1 MVDDGRK
8 VDQADQV
15 ITETTPIVNPSL
27 KLKINLRDRQTI
39 YGKRHRSSSPANSS
53 DSSSTY
59 GSTRSS
65 SRHHAVRAGG
75 VQASSIKRNRRE
87 LNQRRRADEVDE
99 PSPQTETPPS
109 SSNGSP
115 AKRNATETDSRH
127 MEMRKVRIGS
137 GGGFSEVSV
146 TTKERRTK
154 SLESP
159 DGGIPTSNI
168 LLVDMNGD
176 ETPSSINENQIVDP
190 SGSPPAS
197 PVEKEVKCEVEMK
210 SPKLETKLETKLGA
224 ATSKLVKR
232 LTREELERLV
242 MEQMCLSIRE
252 RGITGELERK
262 LEAAD
267 AQLDRY
273 RRRSEALHKQVSDLE
288 LVVRRFV
295 QQSKNRNQTITPPM
309 KMTRSVGLQI
319 NLASHP
325 SIAQQMAALK
335 KPAEAK
341 PAVSI
346 VPAVT
351 IRPASNPTQS
361 VATSVAPSMTSP
373 NSSANNLARV
383 PIPPSF
389 TMQSPDI
396 ASYVPQQA
404 VPRYRTAP
412 QRRVEEAPNSPKIAT
427 YVNIGGIK
435 SIPGGASVASKLLK
449 NSVNITP
456 VVPLSVK
463 QQPNQSQPNP
473 GTVAAMLARARSATT
488 GDLNNTSAQQSI
500 PACVPMARW
509 SKVPAS
515 RATTV
520 NKVTLPGRLPNVI
533 DLTDEDLEKERA
545 AAAAGRLIVPRPM
558 PKASPTNGTAPN
570 ATSNGLPRGVALKS
584 TTLNGRSP
592 LSASKAPIS
601 PSPNINTKPA
611 LTHPAP
617 LPPAPVGPVNP
628 SWKSVAPRPTL
639 DIKRVANG
647 IVLSWNM
654 QGNLSHHA
662 DIASYQLFAYQE
674 GSDPPTVNGSVW
686 KRVGEVKAL
695 PLPMACT
702 LTQFL
707 EGHRY
712 HFAVR
717 AMDVHGR
724 AGPYSEP
731 GTIILS

>member
-8 VDQADQV
+8 VDHPDQV
-15 ITETTPIVNPSL
+15 ILETTTTATVNPSL
-27 KLKINLRDRQTI
+27 KLKINLRDRQAI
-39 YGKRHRSSSPANSS
+39 RKRHRSSSPTNSS
-53 DSSSTY
+53 DSSSTH

-65 SRHHAVRAGG
+65 SRHHSSVSAGSIR
-75 VQASSIKRNRRE
+75 ASSLKRNRKD
-87 LNQRRRADEVDE
+87 NHQRRHADADE
-99 PSPQTETPPS
+99 PSTQTEDTPPPS
-109 SSNGSP
+109 SNVGSP
-115 AKRNATETDSRH
+115 TVKTMASETDGNRH
-127 MEMRKVRIGS
+127 NETRKVRVNSGLTESVATNSSERKSKSKGS
-137 GGGFSEVSV
+137 PESV
-146 TTKERRTK
+146 M
-154 SLESP
+154 SS
-159 DGGIPTSNI
+159 I
-168 LLVDMNGD
+168 LLVDMNG
-176 ETPSSINENQIVDP
+176 ESTSPIVESQIVDP
-190 SGSPPAS
+190 SGSPPES
-197 PVEKEVKCEVEMK
+197 PLLLVEEDKSEIVMK
-210 SPKLETKLETKLGA
+210 SLTLEAKVGNTAGKI
-224 ATSKLVKR
+224 VKR

-242 MEQMCLSIRE
+242 MEQMCLAIRE
-252 RGITGELERK
+252 RGVTGELERK

-267 AQLDRY
+267 AQLERY

-295 QQSKNRNQTITPPM
+295 SQQSKNRNQVIAPPM

-319 NLASHP
+319 NLSSHP
-325 SIAQQMAALK
+325 SIAHQIAALK
-335 KPAEAK
+335 KTTESSK

-346 VPAVT
+346 VPALT
-351 IRPASNPTQS
+351 IKSPTHPSQS
-361 VATSVAPSMTSP
+361 VATSSGSTMTSP
-373 NSSANNLARV
+373 NSVANSLARV

-404 VPRYRTAP
+404 VPRYRAAP
-412 QRRVEEAPNSPKIAT
+412 TRRSDEPPNSSKIAT
-427 YVNIGGIK
+427 YVNIGGLK

-456 VVPLSVK
+456 VIPLATK
-463 QQPNQSQPNP
+463 QQPNQVNPNP
-473 GTVAAMLARARSATT
+473 GTAAVLVRARSATT
-488 GDLNNTSAQQSI
+488 GDPTSTTSAPPSI
-500 PACVPMARW
+500 PASVPMARW

-545 AAAAGRLIVPRPM
+545 AAAAGRLVVPRQM
-558 PKASPTNGTAPN
+558 PKATSATVPNGFPSGMPN
-570 ATSNGLPRGVALKS
+570 GVARGVALKS

-592 LSASKAPIS
+592 VTTSKSNGNS
-601 PSPNINTKPA
+601 PPA
-611 LTHPAP
+611 GTITRTHPAP
-617 LPPAPVGPVNP
+617 LPPPPIGPLNPAWKAIAP
-628 SWKSVAPRPTL
+628 KPTV

-647 IVLSWNM
+647 IVLSWTM
-654 QGNLSHHA
+654 HGNLSNHA

-674 GSDPPTVNGSVW
+674 GANDDWSASVW
-686 KRVGEVKAL
+686 KRVGDVKAL

-724 AGPYSEP
+724 YGPYSEP
-731 GTIILS
+731 GTIFLN

>member
-8 VDQADQV
+8 VDHPDQV
-15 ITETTPIVNPSL
+15 ILETTTTATVNPSL
-27 KLKINLRDRQTI
+27 KLKINLRDRQAI
-39 YGKRHRSSSPANSS
+39 RKRHRSSSPTNSS
-53 DSSSTY
+53 DSSSTH

-65 SRHHAVRAGG
+65 SRHHSSVSAGSIR
-75 VQASSIKRNRRE
+75 ASSLKRNRKD
-87 LNQRRRADEVDE
+87 NHQRRHADADE
-99 PSPQTETPPS
+99 PSTQTEDTPPP

-115 AKRNATETDSRH
+115 TVKTMASETDGNRH
-127 MEMRKVRIGS
+127 NETRKVRVNSGLTESVATNSSERKSKSKGS
-137 GGGFSEVSV
+137 PESV
-146 TTKERRTK
+146 M
-154 SLESP
+154 SS
-159 DGGIPTSNI
+159 I
-168 LLVDMNGD
+168 LLVDMNG
-176 ETPSSINENQIVDP
+176 ESTSPIVESQIVDP
-190 SGSPPAS
+190 SGSPPES
-197 PVEKEVKCEVEMK
+197 PLLLVEEDKSEIVMK
-210 SPKLETKLETKLGA
+210 SLTLEAKVGNTAGKI
-224 ATSKLVKR
+224 VKR

-242 MEQMCLSIRE
+242 MEQMCLAIRE
-252 RGITGELERK
+252 RGVTGELERK

-267 AQLDRY
+267 AQLERY

-295 QQSKNRNQTITPPM
+295 SQQSKNRNQVIAPPM

-319 NLASHP
+319 NLSSHP
-325 SIAQQMAALK
+325 SIAHQIAALK
-335 KPAEAK
+335 KTTESSK

-346 VPAVT
+346 VPALT
-351 IRPASNPTQS
+351 IKSPTHPSQS
-361 VATSVAPSMTSP
+361 VATSSGSTMTSP
-373 NSSANNLARV
+373 NSVANSLARV

-404 VPRYRTAP
+404 VPRYRAAP
-412 QRRVEEAPNSPKIAT
+412 TRRSDEPPNSSKIAT
-427 YVNIGGIK
+427 YVNIGGLK

-456 VVPLSVK
+456 VIPLATK
-463 QQPNQSQPNP
+463 QQPNQVNPNP
-473 GTVAAMLARARSATT
+473 GTAAVLVRARSATT
-488 GDLNNTSAQQSI
+488 GDPTSTTSAPPSI
-500 PACVPMARW
+500 PASVPMARW

-545 AAAAGRLIVPRPM
+545 AAAAGRLVVPRQM
-558 PKASPTNGTAPN
+558 PKATSATVPNGFPSGMPN
-570 ATSNGLPRGVALKS
+570 GVARGVALKS

-592 LSASKAPIS
+592 VTTSKSNGNS
-601 PSPNINTKPA
+601 PPA
-611 LTHPAP
+611 GTITRTHPAP
-617 LPPAPVGPVNP
+617 LPPPPIGPLNPAWKAIAP
-628 SWKSVAPRPTL
+628 KPTV

-647 IVLSWNM
+647 IVLSWTM
-654 QGNLSHHA
+654 HGNLSNHA

-674 GSDPPTVNGSVW
+674 GANDDWSASVW
-686 KRVGEVKAL
+686 KRVGDVKAL

-724 AGPYSEP
+724 YGPYSEP
-731 GTIILS
+731 GTIFLN

>member
-8 VDQADQV
+8 VDHADQV
-15 ITETTPIVNPSL
+15 ITETTTTVNPSL

-65 SRHHAVRAGG
+65 SRHHTVSAGG
-75 VQASSIKRNRRE
+75 IQASSLKRNRKE

-109 SSNGSP
+109 SSNVGSP
-115 AKRNATETDSRH
+115 TKRNATETDSRH

-137 GGGFSEVSV
+137 GGGLSEASV
-146 TTKERRTK
+146 TTKERKTK
-154 SLESP
+154 SLGSP
-159 DGGIPTSNI
+159 DGALLSSNI

-176 ETPSSINENQIVDP
+176 EKPSPIIESQIVDH
-190 SGSPPAS
+190 SSSPPAS
-197 PVEKEVKCEVEMK
+197 PVEKEAKCEIEMK
-210 SPKLETKLETKLGA
+210 SPELEAKVGD

-242 MEQMCLSIRE
+242 MEQMCLAIRE

-262 LEAAD
+262 LDVAD
-267 AQLDRY
+267 AQIERY

-319 NLASHP
+319 NLTTHP
-325 SIAQQMAALK
+325 SITQQMVVLK

-361 VATSVAPSMTSP
+361 VATSVASSTTSP

-404 VPRYRTAP
+404 VPRYRTIP
-412 QRRVEEAPNSPKIAT
+412 QRRIDEAPNSAKIAT

-435 SIPGGASVASKLLK
+435 SIPGGASVANKLLK

-456 VVPLSVK
+456 VIPLSVK
-463 QQPNQSQPNP
+463 QQSNQSQPNP

-488 GDLNNTSAQQSI
+488 GDLSSTSAQQSM
-500 PACVPMARW
+500 PASVPMARW

-545 AAAAGRLIVPRPM
+545 AAAAGRLVLPRPM
-558 PKASPTNGTAPN
+558 LKSSSTNGLSTAPN

-592 LSASKAPIS
+592 LSANKAPNS
-601 PSPNINTKPA
+601 PSPNTNTKPA

-628 SWKSVAPRPTL
+628 SWKTVAPRPTL

-654 QGNLSHHA
+654 HGNLSNHA

-674 GSDPPTVNGSVW
+674 GTDPPTVNGSVW
-686 KRVGEVKAL
+686 KRVGDVKAL

>member
-8 VDQADQV
+8 VDHPDQG
-15 ITETTPIVNPSL
+15 ILETTTTATVNPSL
-27 KLKINLRDRQTI
+27 KLKINLRDRQAI
-39 YGKRHRSSSPANSS
+39 RKRHRSSSPTNSS
-53 DSSSTY
+53 DSSSTH

-65 SRHHAVRAGG
+65 SRHHSSVSAGSIR
-75 VQASSIKRNRRE
+75 ASSLKRNRKD
-87 LNQRRRADEVDE
+87 NHQRRHADADE
-99 PSPQTETPPS
+99 PSTQTEDTPPP

-115 AKRNATETDSRH
+115 TVKTMASETDGSRH
-127 MEMRKVRIGS
+127 NETRKVRVNSGLTGS
-137 GGGFSEVSV
+137 VATNSSERKSKSKGSPESV
-146 TTKERRTK
+146 M
-154 SLESP
+154 SS
-159 DGGIPTSNI
+159 I
-168 LLVDMNGD
+168 LLVDMNG
-176 ETPSSINENQIVDP
+176 ESTSPIVESQIVDP
-190 SGSPPAS
+190 SGSPPES
-197 PVEKEVKCEVEMK
+197 PLLVEEDKSEIVMK
-210 SPKLETKLETKLGA
+210 SLTLEAKVGNTAGEI
-224 ATSKLVKR
+224 VKR

-242 MEQMCLSIRE
+242 MEQMCLAIRE
-252 RGITGELERK
+252 RGVTGELERK

-267 AQLDRY
+267 AQLERY

-295 QQSKNRNQTITPPM
+295 SQQSKNRNQVIAPPM

-319 NLASHP
+319 NLSSHP
-325 SIAQQMAALK
+325 SIAHQIAALK
-335 KPAEAK
+335 KTTESSK

-346 VPAVT
+346 VPSLT
-351 IRPASNPTQS
+351 IKSPTHPSQS
-361 VATSVAPSMTSP
+361 VATSTGSTMTSP
-373 NSSANNLARV
+373 NSAANSLARV

-404 VPRYRTAP
+404 VPRYRAAP
-412 QRRVEEAPNSPKIAT
+412 TRRSDEPPNSSKIAT
-427 YVNIGGIK
+427 YVNIGGLK

-456 VVPLSVK
+456 VIPLATK
-463 QQPNQSQPNP
+463 QQPNQVNPNP
-473 GTVAAMLARARSATT
+473 GTAAVLVRARSATT
-488 GDLNNTSAQQSI
+488 GDPTSTTSAPPSI
-500 PACVPMARW
+500 PASVPMARW

-545 AAAAGRLIVPRPM
+545 AAAAGRLVVPRQM
-558 PKASPTNGTAPN
+558 PKATSATVPNGIPSGMPN
-570 ATSNGLPRGVALKS
+570 GVARGVALKS

-592 LSASKAPIS
+592 VTTSKSNGNS
-601 PSPNINTKPA
+601 PPA
-611 LTHPAP
+611 GTITRTHPAP
-617 LPPAPVGPVNP
+617 LPPPPVGPLNP
-628 SWKSVAPRPTL
+628 AWKAIAPKPTV

-647 IVLSWNM
+647 IVLSWTM
-654 QGNLSHHA
+654 HGNLSNHA

-674 GSDPPTVNGSVW
+674 GANDDWSASVW
-686 KRVGEVKAL
+686 KRVGDVKAL

-724 AGPYSEP
+724 YGPYSEP
-731 GTIILS
+731 GTIFLN